1 MILIKITY
9 IALCIIGI
17 YEVVDSLLDNF
28 TGKDLSVYWDMLE
41 GKKAQKVL
49 KPIIFCTLCM
59 SSFWGLTLQF
69 VYGSPL
75 MLISNLF
82 AVAGIV
88 RILVALIDKL
98 DAN

>member
-1 MILIKITY
+1 MILIKLTY
-9 IALCIIGI
+9 IALSIIGL

-28 TGKDLSVYWDMLE
+28 TGKNLDVYYDILE
-41 GKKAQKVL
+41 GKRIQKAL

-69 VYGSPL
+69 VYDSPL

-98 DAN
+98 DD